1 MTGTPEP
8 AHQASAAQ
16 QGQEESGQYLY
27 RDVIVVGASAGGVE
41 ALERLVRGLPP
52 ELPASV
58 FVVLHMLSTG
68 TSMLHSILARAGSLP
83 ASAAVDGE
91 RFERGHIYVSP
102 PDHHLLIRGGRI
114 RLSLGPRENGHRPA
128 IDPLFR
134 SAARALGPRVVAV
147 VLSGSLDDGAAG
159 ARFVKERGGAA
170 VVQEPSDAVYAA
182 MPTNALA
189 ATDVDRVVPVA
200 DMADALCRLLEEPLD
215 KELEEEAESIWSAA
229 DLEER
234 GAGDPSG
241 LTCPEC
247 GGALWQRDEGRLVRF
262 ACRTGHAFS
271 PESLIQEQSKSLET
285 AMWSALRSL
294 EERADLFRRMA
305 RRGGGSRG
313 TAHRLESR
321 ARAVE
326 RHATVIREAMA
337 KLAPAIDP
345 DKQPETEPAA

>member
-1 MTGTPEP
+1 MTGAPE
-8 AHQASAAQ
+8 AEGQAAT
-16 QGQEESGQYLY
+16 EQYLY

-41 ALERLVRGLPP
+41 ALERLVRGFPP

-68 TSMLHSILARAGSLP
+68 RSMLDSILSRAGSLP
-83 ASAAVDGE
+83 ATVAVDAE
-91 RFERGHIYVSP
+91 RFDRGHVYVAP
-102 PDHHLLIRGGRI
+102 PDHHLLIRGGHI
-114 RLSLGPRENGHRPA
+114 QLSLGPRENGHRPA

-134 SAARALGPRVVAV
+134 SAARSLGPRVVAV
-147 VLSGSLDDGAAG
+147 VLSGALDDGAAG

-170 VVQEPSDAVYAA
+170 VVQDPSDAIYPA

-189 ATDVDRVVPVA
+189 ATEADRVVPVA
-200 DMADALCRLLEEPLD
+200 DMAEGLCRLLEEPL
-215 KELEEEAESIWSAA
+215 ERGLEEEAESLWSAD

-234 GAGDPSG
+234 AEGDPSG
-241 LTCPEC
+241 LTCPDC
-247 GGALWQRDEGRLVRF
+247 GGALWQRAEGRLIRF

-271 PESLIQEQSKSLET
+271 PESLMQEQSKSLET

-305 RRGGGSRG
+305 RRAGRQR
-313 TAHRLESR
+313 TAQRFESR

-326 RHATVIREAMA
+326 RHAGVIREAMA
-337 KLAPAIDP
+337 KLAPAIEP
-345 DKQPETEPAA
+345 ESEPETETEPAA